1 MDRRRLGKALLLL
14 ATMVSLVW
22 VVSAAAL
29 DTNVRIVRLSFTSG
43 DVQLDRGQGQGFERA
58 ILNTPIV
65 RGTRLW
71 ARGDDALAEVEFEDG
86 SAMRLTPGSSVE
98 FRDLS
103 LRGSGEKFSLVELVN
118 GSG

>member
-43 DVQLDRGQGQGFERA
+43 DVQLDR
-58 ILNTPIV
+58 
-65 RGTRLW
+65 
-71 ARGDDALAEVEFEDG
+71 
-86 SAMRLTPGSSVE
+86 
-98 FRDLS
+98 
-103 LRGSGEKFSLVELVN
+103 
-118 GSG
+118 